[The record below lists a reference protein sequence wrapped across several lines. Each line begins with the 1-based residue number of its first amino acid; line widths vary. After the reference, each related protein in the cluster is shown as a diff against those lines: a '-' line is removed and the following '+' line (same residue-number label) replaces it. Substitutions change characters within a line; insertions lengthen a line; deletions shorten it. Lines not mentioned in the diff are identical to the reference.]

1 MRTLV
6 TAAAAALGLALAGCG
21 GGATTAATGAAGGAQ
36 QGCAPL
42 GDSRPVTVLI
52 TDVSGSTRDLRGP
65 GGPFERDWLLAA
77 CHTALEQGTLWA
89 TTADSQTVAN
99 SEWTVRDRVFAPT
112 IEDNDLLAAA
122 ELRRQAD
129 GLRPQARAIVGS
141 TRRST
146 SDLVGALQV
155 AARLLRDHPDRPR
168 ALVFLTDGGIND
180 GRRDLGYDPP
190 RTAEGRE
197 RVIARLRAAGRLPDL
212 TGGGGTPV
220 RVWMGGLGHGVGGG
234 DPAKTQAVI
243 DLWHAL
249 IPAAG
254 GELVA
259 EDSALRLPGFPG

>member
-1 MRTLV
+1 MR
-6 TAAAAALGLALAGCG
+6 
-21 GGATTAATGAAGGAQ
+21 
-36 QGCAPL
+36 
-42 GDSRPVTVLI
+42 
-52 TDVSGSTRDLRGP
+52 
-65 GGPFERDWLLAA
+65 
-77 CHTALEQGTLWA
+77 QGTLWA

-99 SEWTVRDRVFAPT
+99 STWLVRGQEFTPT
-112 IEDNDLLAAA
+112 IEDNDLLAGA
-122 ELRRQAD
+122 ELGRRAD
-129 GLRPQARAIVGS
+129 ELGPTAREVVGS

-180 GRRDLGYDPP
+180 GRRDLGFDPP
-190 RTAEGRE
+190 RTDEGRAH
-197 RVIARLRAAGRLPDL
+197 VIARLRADGRLPDL
-212 TGGGGTPV
+212 RGGRGTPV

-234 DPAKTQAVI
+234 DPVKTQAVI

-259 EDSALRLPGFPG
+259 EDSALRLPGFPA